1 MNYQDFESAWY
12 LGLMITSFFAIM
24 LVGLAMALRRVRR
37 LFVTGDVMSGWLT
50 LGASLYTFVFL
61 LALCLAMLIL
71 LVVQGSG

>member
-24 LVGLAMALRRVRR
+24 LVGLSMALRRVRR
-37 LFVTGDVMSGWLT
+37 LFVTGDAMSGWLT

-71 LVVQGSG
+71 LVVRGSG